1 MFQVSH
7 SITYE
12 YSQPVILLPHKLRL
26 RPQSSGQQAV
36 TQFNLQITP
45 APLKMVDVRDLD
57 GNDISQVWFEAVPV
71 QKLQIQSQLQVIS
84 DLTDPFNYLLESWAV
99 QLPIDYPQVVWQRLQ
114 PYLQGYLGVVIDPVA
129 AQLGTEIW
137 AEHGRI
143 TDFLHALNQK
153 IYQSCEYLLRVDG
166 LPWPPGVTWSNRSG
180 SCRDLAVLFI
190 EVCRSV
196 GLAARFVSG
205 YEAGVDAGE
214 RYLHAWAEVFLPGAG
229 WRGYDPTHG
238 LVVADGHIVLA
249 AAPNQQ
255 QTMPVEGRV
264 QGKIV
269 AEKMTQQLFIQKS

>member
-1 MFQVSH
+1 MFQISH

-12 YSQPVILLPHKLRL
+12 YSQPVTLLPHKLRL
-26 RPQSSGQQAV
+26 RPQCSGQQSV
-36 TQFNLQITP
+36 TQFTLQISPT
-45 APLKMVDVRDLD
+45 PLKLVDVRDLD
-57 GNDISQVWFEAVPV
+57 GNDILQVWFEAVPV
-71 QKLQIQSQLQVIS
+71 QKLQIQSQVQVTS
-84 DLTDPFNYLLESWAV
+84 HLSAPFDYLLETWAV
-99 QLPIDYPQVVWQRLQ
+99 QLPTDYPHLVWQRLQ

-137 AEHGRI
+137 SEHKGVA
-143 TDFLHALNQK
+143 DFLNALNQK
-153 IYQSCEYLLRVDG
+153 IYKSCGYLLRVDG
-166 LPWPPGVTWSNRSG
+166 LPWPPGVTWSKKSG
-180 SCRDLAVLFI
+180 SCRDLTVLFI

-205 YEAGVDAGE
+205 YEAGVEAPD

-249 AAPNQQ
+249 AAPSQQ

-269 AEKMTQQLFIQKS
+269 TEKMTQQLLIQKS